1 MAFGAPIAEEFVRIR
16 ADTQGFKGEATSG
29 VTGSLKGI
37 AAGAAGVFA
46 GLKVF
51 DFVKDSV
58 IGFNSTL
65 EQSRTAFK
73 VLLGGIEPANAMLAK
88 LQDFAKTTPFAFEQ
102 LIPVAQQLVGALGK
116 STNVTQV
123 MTELGDAISATGGSA
138 AKLDQLTLAYTQLA
152 TSGVA
157 RMGDL
162 NQINNAVPGALS
174 RMAQAAGV
182 SVGDFRQKVG
192 KGMVSSAEAVK
203 LFHKVT
209 TDPKFGI
216 AGGMAEQS
224 KTFAGAMSNIG
235 DALQQGL
242 AGLGAPIF
250 EFVSTAA
257 KGFAQF
263 LSVWQ
268 GAGFEQAV
276 LGAFG
281 GQGVQA
287 LHVFQAVFSTLVAAV
302 SLGVQALGAA
312 FGFVASHADT
322 IGSAFSAV
330 VSAATAVFDVVN
342 GNREL
347 FGAIAAGIAIATVAL
362 FGIAAAMIVGTAVST
377 AFGVALAFA
386 FSPITIIVVT
396 IGLLIA
402 AVILLYRHNETARAL
417 IDGAWAGIK
426 SIIMTTIGVIRTVI
440 TTFVTVAMALW
451 SRFGG
456 TIVTITTAYFGIIRS
471 VITGVLGVIRGV
483 VNVVLG
489 LIHGDFGRVWNGIKQ
504 IVSGVMGALGG
515 IIRGAFTIVKAAA
528 TALATLAFDAIKAGF
543 GKIPGAIGTILR
555 GIPGALGDVGHL
567 LYNIGRDIVQ
577 GLIDGIG
584 SMFGAVRDKLGN
596 LTSSLTSW
604 KGPPARDRVLLRP
617 AGRSIIDGLVDGLT
631 EQIPTVHRTLADLTG
646 AIAGLRPAGVPLTPA
661 AAVGGGSTFP
671 GTGGPQITIHGGVT
685 VSANDPGG
693 FVDGLLTAAAEAAR
707 R

>member
-16 ADTQGFKGEATSG
+16 ADTQGFKGEASTG

-37 AAGAAGVFA
+37 AAAAGGVFA

-73 VLLGGIEPANAMLAK
+73 VLLGGIEPANKMLAK
-88 LQDFAKTTPFAFEQ
+88 LQDFAKSTPFAFEQ

-116 STNVTQV
+116 GTDVTKV
-123 MTELGDAISATGGSA
+123 MTELGDAISATGGSS

-182 SVGDFRQKVG
+182 SVGEFRQKVS
-192 KGMVSSAEAVK
+192 KGMVSSADAVK
-203 LFHKVT
+203 LFHTVT

-250 EFVSTAA
+250 AFVSKVA
-257 KGFAQF
+257 KGFASF
-263 LSVWQ
+263 LSILQ
-268 GAGFEQAV
+268 SNGLEAAIRN
-276 LGAFG
+276 AFG
-281 GQGVQA
+281 GPG
-287 LHVFQAVFSTLVAAV
+287 VAALRIFTTTLEI
-302 SLGVQALGAA
+302 LGGILKTVTGFFRDNLDILIALGAA
-312 FGFVASHADT
+312 YAAARIAILAHT
-322 IGSAFSAV
+322 IFTTAQAV
-330 VSAATAVFDVVN
+330 ATAFAAIQQAGLNALMLAFPGVFIV
-342 GNREL
+342 
-347 FGAIAAGIAIATVAL
+347 AGIALAVGALVLLYTRSGTVREV
-362 FGIAAAMIVGTAVST
+362 VGKVFS
-377 AFGVALAFA
+377 FIKSFIPEALAVVRQA
-386 FSPITIIVVT
+386 ITVFVT
-396 IGLLIA
+396 IGQ
-402 AVILLYRHNETARAL
+402 
-417 IDGAWAGIK
+417 
-426 SIIMTTIGVIRTVI
+426 
-440 TTFVTVAMALW
+440 ALW

-456 TIVTITTAYFGIIRS
+456 TISTITSIYFNTIKA
-471 VITGVLGVIRGV
+471 VITNVLTVIRGV

-504 IVSGVMGALGG
+504 IVSGVMGALGA
-515 IIRGAFTIVKAAA
+515 IIRGAFGIVKAAA

-543 GKIPGAIGTILR
+543 GKIPGAIGTILH

-577 GLIDGIG
+577 GLIDGIA
-584 SMFGAVRDKLGN
+584 SMFGAVRDKLSN
-596 LTSSLTSW
+596 LTNAVTGW

-646 AIAGLRPAGVPLTPA
+646 AIAGLRPAGAPLTPA